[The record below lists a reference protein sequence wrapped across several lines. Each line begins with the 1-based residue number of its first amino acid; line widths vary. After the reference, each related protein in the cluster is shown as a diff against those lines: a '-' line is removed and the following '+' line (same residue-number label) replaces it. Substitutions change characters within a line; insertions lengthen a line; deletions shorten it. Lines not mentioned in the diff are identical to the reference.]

1 MCLIETMK
9 MFSTFY
15 RELYA
20 YLNRTVLFQENV
32 TTFSITV
39 QH

>member
-1 MCLIETMK
+1 MCLIETIK
-9 MFSTFY
+9 MFSMFY
-15 RELYA
+15 TELYA
-20 YLNRTVLFQENV
+20 YLNRTVVFQDNV